1 MIEWWNSMDLAGQ
14 IFALIAIP
22 STLVLVVQTVLLL
35 FGIGDDDID
44 ADGIDITGNGIGD
57 TPGDGGGD
65 GFALF
70 SIRGIMAMA
79 AVGGWSGLAMHNAE
93 IPITLTI
100 ICAAALGFITLV
112 GIAFIMRLASRLQS
126 SGNIILGYSIGK
138 VGSVYIPIPPNMSGS
153 GKINVTVQERFI
165 EVDAV
170 TPCDRRLKTGE
181 SVRITATDE
190 NGMVVVEPI
199 NKEQNN

>member
-1 MIEWWNSMDLAGQ
+1 MDLAGQ